1 MTEVLPPFSISLVVL
16 ENSASRDDMLNNES
30 WMDDKYF
37 GNAAFEVLSKAIYES
52 IPPESECA

>member
-1 MTEVLPPFSISLVVL
+1 
-16 ENSASRDDMLNNES
+16 
-30 WMDDKYF
+30 MDDKDF